1 MEFLG
6 DHTMKTAQL
15 KGYLLDWA
23 VGKCEGLSIDSSWD
37 WDRLC
42 FFDEFNI
49 DFEPTDNW
57 MQGGKIIEL
66 NWINITNEQDIW
78 TAEIADDVPD
88 GYISMRGESP
98 LIAAMRCYVASRLG
112 LEVEVPDEL
121 LDYAHE

>member
-1 MEFLG
+1 
-6 DHTMKTAQL
+6 MKTAEL
-15 KGYLLDWA
+15 RGYLLDWA
-23 VGKCEGLSIDSSWD
+23 VGKCEGLSIDSNWD

-88 GYISMRGESP
+88 GYISMQGESP